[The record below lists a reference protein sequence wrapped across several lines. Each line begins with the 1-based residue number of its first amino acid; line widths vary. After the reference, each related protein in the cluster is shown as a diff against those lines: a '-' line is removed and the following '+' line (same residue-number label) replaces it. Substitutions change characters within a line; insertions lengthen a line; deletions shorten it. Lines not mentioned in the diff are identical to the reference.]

1 MKVSSVKDLY
11 NLIVTYVRIHG
22 RLVLGTTVLLAL

>member
-11 NLIVTYVRIHG
+11 NRIVTYVRIHG
-22 RLVLGTTVLLAL
+22 RLVLGTTV